1 MTNNARLVAPAKYFI
16 SLLLNSVSVSPNVLH
31 VAHSGVPRYFGVI
44 RRRVLSLEP
53 RTIGTTSFLLPSQSP
68 NIYNAA
74 ILSAACPFN
83 HNKQKCAAFAY
94 SENRPLAPTKLTAAR
109 SWQTPPFSSTRFN
122 MGRTHGVR
130 RGTRY
135 MFARAFRKT
144 GSFGITKNM
153 TIYKVG
159 DIVDVK
165 VRRSGAVD
173 LNPMCSLLSPLSP
186 LFIVVPSFDAARPA

>member
-1 MTNNARLVAPAKYFI
+1 
-16 SLLLNSVSVSPNVLH
+16 
-31 VAHSGVPRYFGVI
+31 
-44 RRRVLSLEP
+44 
-53 RTIGTTSFLLPSQSP
+53 
-68 NIYNAA
+68 
-74 ILSAACPFN
+74 
-83 HNKQKCAAFAY
+83 
-94 SENRPLAPTKLTAAR
+94 
-109 SWQTPPFSSTRFN
+109 
-122 MGRTHGVR
+122 
-130 RGTRY
+130 

-173 LNPMCSLLSPLSP
+173 LNPMCSLLSPVSPLSPLSP